1 MRTAKLLLQYS
12 LGQKRLKR
20 PLDSVVL
27 SDPVCLNKYRPKIS
41 AEVIAFV
48 KQRISK
54 SKNPLQAK
62 QVQAEIQAEKKVDL
76 SLKSVRKILRS
87 LGVSYKKVYRA
98 EIRFNTVLAKQK
110 RQLSALLFAQQL
122 AQGKIIVNI
131 DESTLDQ
138 TCYVRRGWSATGQQ
152 EYQKN
157 VFRLRNYNIIAAC
170 SSDGHVWFSVNCG
183 YTNSVTFYGF
193 LL

>member
-1 MRTAKLLLQYS
+1 MK
-12 LGQKRLKR
+12 KRFIE
-20 PLDSVVL
+20 S
-27 SDPVCLNKYRPKIS
+27 
-41 AEVIAFV
+41 
-48 KQRISK
+48 Q
-54 SKNPLQAK
+54 NPLQSK
-62 QVQAEIQAEKKVDL
+62 LILNEIKANFGIDM
-76 SLKSVRKILRS
+76 SLTTIHKIFHWLRM
-87 LGVSYKKVYRA
+87 SYKKIYRPDV
-98 EIRFNTVLAKQK
+98 RHNTVPAKQK

-152 EYQKN
+152 AYQKN

>member
-1 MRTAKLLLQYS
+1 MAKTRRISKRFKPFFKPRLGQLQRKVQEHILDGFDVPAIAQFLHRPRGEIMRTAKLLLQYS

-87 LGVSYKKVYRA
+87 LGVSYKKIYRA

-110 RQLSALLFAQQL
+110 Q
-122 AQGKIIVNI
+122 
-131 DESTLDQ
+131 
-138 TCYVRRGWSATGQQ
+138 
-152 EYQKN
+152 
-157 VFRLRNYNIIAAC
+157 
-170 SSDGHVWFSVNCG
+170 
-183 YTNSVTFYGF
+183 
-193 LL
+193 